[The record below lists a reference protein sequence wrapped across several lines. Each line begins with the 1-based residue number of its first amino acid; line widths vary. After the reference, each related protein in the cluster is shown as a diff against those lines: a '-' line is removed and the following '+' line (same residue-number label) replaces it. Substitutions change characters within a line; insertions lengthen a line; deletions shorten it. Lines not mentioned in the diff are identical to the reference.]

1 MTTSRFRFSYL
12 LLALGAM
19 VYAGGCAPQGTATAD
34 ADTETSE
41 SAATDTTPA
50 DSAETAESSPTDL
63 GIDLNNVEEEVVE
76 DEVIVEPSFD
86 EEEMAESAPVEAP
99 AAEEESSPEPAASE
113 TGSTDSEATEEEMKE
128 EAKPADP
135 EPAASDVEDF
145 SPEDIEETETMEVTL
160 GDPSLTAGIPGE
172 GPLSIEEIRGWL
184 DDESNHVPLKV
195 NLPMG
200 LAAGAGQI
208 KGLEEN
214 PLTLAKIEL
223 GRQLYFD
230 PRLSSDSSIS
240 CATCHD
246 PAQGYATHTQFGIGI
261 ESQEGDRNSP
271 VSYNRILS
279 DEQFWDGRA
288 ASLEEQAVGPIA
300 NPIEMGHTH
309 DACEICLKGI
319 EGYAL
324 QFDRIFGD
332 LNIDNVGKALASF
345 ERAIV
350 TGPSPYD
357 YHEQLQQFAGLDPE
371 DLKEDDPEL
380 YELYESAQAAAD
392 EHPMSESAQRGY
404 EIYFNK
410 GAKKGHCSA
419 CHVGPNLTDESYHNL
434 GVGMLSD
441 TPPEGRAAVTK
452 DPKDRGA
459 FKTPTIRN
467 VEYSAPYM
475 HDGSEA
481 TLEDVVDYYVEIG
494 KGGPDKYPNLSEK
507 IKPLDDLNDQD
518 KKDLVEFMKA
528 CSGDFPVVERGRL
541 PQ

>member
-1 MTTSRFRFSYL
+1 MKTSRFKFIPL
-12 LLALGAM
+12 LLAFGLLA
-19 VYAGGCAPQGTATAD
+19 YTGGCTPQGTATAD
-34 ADTETSE
+34 ADNTSAE
-41 SAATDTTPA
+41 ATPA
-50 DSAETAESSPTDL
+50 DTDTADDAQAAESAPADL
-63 GIDLNNVEEEVVE
+63 GLDLTEEE

-86 EEEMAESAPVEAP
+86 EEEMVETEPAEEAP
-99 AAEEESSPEPAASE
+99 APAEEGEPAVAE
-113 TGSTDSEATEEEMKE
+113 TEVVEEEMEE
-128 EAKPADP
+128 EAPAESKPETA
-135 EPAASDVEDF
+135 EVEDF
-145 SPEDIEETETMEVTL
+145 SPEDIEEGTEEETVEVEPIEVTL

-172 GPLSIEEIRGWL
+172 GPLTIEEIRGWL

-200 LAAGAGQI
+200 LAAGQGQI

-230 PRLSSDSSIS
+230 PRLSSDSSIA
-240 CATCHD
+240 CAGCHD
-246 PAQGYATHTQFGIGI
+246 PDQGYTTHTQFGIGI

-288 ASLEEQAVGPIA
+288 GSLEEQAVGPIA
-300 NPIEMGHTH
+300 NPIEMGNTH
-309 DACEICLKGI
+309 DACVVCLKGI

-332 LNIDNVGKALASF
+332 LNIDNVAKAIAAF
-345 ERAIV
+345 ERTIV

-380 YELYESAQAAAD
+380 YELYQSAQASAD
-392 EHPMSESAQRGY
+392 EHPMSESAIRGY

-419 CHVGPNLTDESYHNL
+419 CHVGPNLTDELYHNL
-434 GVGMLSD
+434 GVGMLSEE
-441 TPPEGRAAVTK
+441 PPEGRAAVT
-452 DPKDRGA
+452 DNEKDRGA

-467 VEYSAPYM
+467 VEHSAPYM

-481 TLEDVVDYYVEIG
+481 TLEDVVEYYVEIG

-507 IKPLDDLNDQD
+507 IKPIDDLTDQD